1 MRLCMMLSRRLR
13 EAGTDTMLR
22 PIGELESRV
31 ATAASPLRR
40 PAALVVILAMTV
52 ILASFLEKL
61 AIITLSG
68 FNLSF
73 DEAYYW
79 HWSKQLDWCY
89 FSKGPGIALLIR
101 TTTSLLGDTEL
112 GVRAGA
118 LFCSTAFLTLMYVWN
133 ARFFQCSKTALL
145 SIILF
150 TLAPFMMGLGVLTT
164 IDSPL
169 VLCWGLA
176 TICFWKTTETRGSFW
191 WVATGLAV
199 AAGTQFKFTMLFFVA
214 SMLTYAA
221 FSRWERTRV
230 LKGTAFVCGVVAVSL
245 IPIILWNSQHGWITF
260 GHTATKAST
269 IETRH
274 WVTWIYLVPSLVQQI
289 AVISP
294 LIGIATLIALCLL
307 IRDTFRLLP
316 SLTTGRLD
324 APRARFLFAI
334 SAPVCLFYALLGFHR
349 MVEANWMAVIY
360 VTLIPAA
367 AYYWIHPFGRIQRWT
382 LAASLGLAV
391 MIQLLIPLGGL
402 IYNAEIPQRIIA
414 SGYKF
419 KPSIDPTNRL
429 QGWSL
434 LGERSREHVSRLEA
448 ETGKPVVFLTDH
460 YSMAAW
466 VGFYTKMPDR
476 VFVLP
481 HEEPNNQFDLWGTKG
496 RIPPK
501 NATGVFVY
509 EMSKGG
515 RRAPYMFEHVV
526 ETPDEVSYYRAKTE
540 VKHFLFFFGYDF
552 KGDRWWIPPEIYV
565 PAKL

>member
-1 MRLCMMLSRRLR
+1 
-13 EAGTDTMLR
+13 MLR
-22 PIGELESRV
+22 PIGKLESRV
-31 ATAASPLRR
+31 ATAENPSTRSTTII
-40 PAALVVILAMTV
+40 VTLAMV
-52 ILASFLEKL
+52 VMAASFLEKL

-101 TTTSLLGDTEL
+101 ATTSLLGDTEL

-118 LFCSTAFLTLMYVWN
+118 LFCSTVFVSLMYVWSLQFFRC
-133 ARFFQCSKTALL
+133 ARTAFLTVV
-145 SIILF
+145 LF
-150 TLAPFMMGLGVLTT
+150 AAAPFMMGLGVLTT

-176 TICFWKTTETRGSFW
+176 AVCFWKTTETRGNFW

-221 FSRWERTRV
+221 LSKWERPRV
-230 LKGTAFVCGVVAVSL
+230 LKGTALVCGMVLVSL
-245 IPIILWNSQHGWITF
+245 IPILLWNSQHGWITF

-269 IETRH
+269 IETKH
-274 WVTWIYLVPSLVQQI
+274 WVSLTHLLPSFMQQI
-289 AVISP
+289 GVVSP
-294 LIGIATLIALCLL
+294 LIGIATLAALGLL
-307 IRDTFRLLP
+307 MRDTFGFIPAL
-316 SLTTGRLD
+316 STGRLD

-334 SAPVCLFYALLGFHR
+334 GAPVCLFYALLGFHR
-349 MVEANWMAVIY
+349 TVEANWMAVIY

-367 AYYWIHPFGRIQRWT
+367 AYYWIHPFGKIQRWS
-382 LAASLGLAV
+382 LAASLSLAL
-391 MIQLLIPLGGL
+391 MIHSLIPLGGL
-402 IYNAEIPQRIIA
+402 LYTAEVPQRIVA

-429 QGWSL
+429 QGWTL
-434 LGERSREHVSRLEA
+434 LGEKSREHASRLER
-448 ETGKPVVFLTDH
+448 ETGKPVIFLTDH

-466 VGFYTKMPDR
+466 VGFYTQMPDR

-501 NATGVFVY
+501 SATGVFVY
-509 EMSKGG
+509 ELSKGG
-515 RRAPYMFEHVV
+515 RRAPYMFEKVV
-526 ETPDEVSYYRAKTE
+526 DRPDESSYFRAKTE

-552 KGDRWWIPPEIYV
+552 KGESWWIPPEIYGTV
-565 PAKL
+565 KS